1 MSSSRTIT
9 LFSERPE
16 VAQKP
21 SSFLFSIVAH
31 AGAIALLS
39 IGIIYTPNM
48 NDRIKPKRYTVRHLD
63 LHTPKPSPR
72 ESASKGVSFPGPP
85 SKVRKPAPGKKPG
98 QEQAV
103 LRQIVDAQKGVQT
116 LVQPDLPETA
126 KVTQVTPVPTVTIW
140 SPKKELVKK
149 LVAPLPEQATAA
161 DVKPTAI
168 APNQEINL
176 GDLAVSSTMTPT
188 DALPVYP
195 ATTSPLVV
203 HGPKMV
209 QMAPVTASQT
219 ADTPTPTAV
228 MSISDI
234 RMPDGTATLPPV
246 NQTTDQ
252 NESGILAPG
261 PSTAG
266 NTKRSAGGVGTE
278 GGSGESGEPS
288 TVAGHQSG
296 TKPGSGVGSGDDQ
309 GLSTSHFVLPK
320 SGQFGAVVVGASLE
334 EKFPEMAGIWNDRI
348 AYTVYLHVGL
358 SKSWILQY
366 SLPRSGDAAEAGNMT
381 RLDAPWPFNIVRP
394 NIPNGSFNSDAI
406 LVHGYVNQ
414 SGRFETLTLAFP
426 PEFQEAKF
434 VLDALMQWQ
443 FRPAARN
450 GQTERVEVL
459 LIIPEEVEVPKDPTE
474 N

>member
-16 VAQKP
+16 QAQKP

-39 IGIIYTPNM
+39 LGIIYNPNL
-48 NDRIKPKRYTVRHLD
+48 NDRIKPKRYTVRHID
-63 LHTPKPSPR
+63 LHNPDPLKR
-72 ESASKGVSFPGPP
+72 ESASKGVSYPGPA
-85 SKVRKPAPGKKPG
+85 SKLHKPAPGKKPG

-103 LRQIVDAQKGVQT
+103 LRQTVDAQKGVQT
-116 LVQPDLPETA
+116 LIQPDLPDAA
-126 KVTQVTPVPTVTIW
+126 KVTEVTPVPTVVIW

-176 GDLAVSSTMTPT
+176 GDLAVSSTLTPT
-188 DALPVYP
+188 DALPVFP
-195 ATTSPLVV
+195 ATTSPLVI

-219 ADTPTPTAV
+219 AEMPTPTAI
-228 MSISDI
+228 MSISDL
-234 RMPDGTATLPPV
+234 RMAQGTATLPPV
-246 NQTTDQ
+246 NQTADQ
-252 NESGILAPG
+252 DESGILAPG
-261 PSTAG
+261 PSSAG
-266 NTKRSAGGVGTE
+266 HIKKSAGGVGTE
-278 GGSGESGEPS
+278 GGSGQSGVQS
-288 TVAGHQSG
+288 SVAGPESG
-296 TKPGSGVGSGDDQ
+296 TKPGSGTGSGDDQ
-309 GLSTSHFVLPK
+309 GLTTDHFVLPK
-320 SGQFGAVVVGASLE
+320 TGQFGAVVVGASLE

-366 SLPRSGDAAEAGNMT
+366 SLPRSNDAAQAGNMT

-414 SGRFETLTLAFP
+414 SGRFESLTLAFP

-434 VLDALMQWQ
+434 VLDALTQWQ

-450 GQTERVEVL
+450 GQTERVEIL
-459 LIIPEEVEVPKDPTE
+459 LIIPEELEVPKDPTE